1 MNVIVIS
8 AYPER
13 RTKYDNRYQIFE
25 AYTPKDITQEVYDDY
40 YFRYNAK
47 PLYRKKVIS
56 CAESHKA
63 VLQKIID
70 EDLKDTIIIEDDA
83 VLDFDRLDELKGV
96 NQFTY
101 IGGDI
106 TSLTLDKSNT
116 FRKESKEN
124 VRASLKNGINKIDIQ
139 NWRLAHACGYYI
151 PNASVAELI
160 LRSIP
165 VYKLNRAID
174 KEYMELQKQGI
185 VQQFI
190 YPAIV
195 TLVEDEAKKGFNFS
209 SYKLHSNQYYY

>member
-1 MNVIVIS
+1 MKVIVIS

-13 RTKYDNRYQIFE
+13 RTKYDDRYEIFE
-25 AYTPKDITQEVYDDY
+25 AYTPKDITQEVYDNY

-56 CAESHKA
+56 CAESHKK

-70 EDLKDTIIIEDDA
+70 EDLKRTIIIEDDA
-83 VLDFDRLDELKGV
+83 VLDFDRLDECNYL
-96 NQFTY
+96 NEFTY

-106 TSLTLDKSNT
+106 TSLTLGKSNT
-116 FRKESKEN
+116 FRKELKEDI
-124 VRASLKNGINKIDIQ
+124 RKSLNEGINIIDKKS
-139 NWRLAHACGYYI
+139 WRVAHACGYYI
-151 PNASVAELI
+151 PDKKVAQRI
-160 LRSIP
+160 LDSIP

-174 KEYMELQKQGI
+174 KEYMELQKQGLI
-185 VQQFI
+185 QQFI

-195 TLVEDEAKKGFNFS
+195 TLVEDEAKKGFNYS

>member
-1 MNVIVIS
+1 MIDM
-8 AYPER
+8 
-13 RTKYDNRYQIFE
+13 TIFE
-25 AYTPKDITQEVYDDY
+25 AFTPKDITQEVYDNY

-47 PLYRKKVIS
+47 ELYRKKVIS
-56 CAESHKA
+56 CAESHKK

-70 EDLKDTIIIEDDA
+70 ENLKETIIIEDDA
-83 VLDFDRLDELKGV
+83 VVDFARIGELKGV

-124 VRASLKNGINKIDIQ
+124 VRASLNTGINKIDIQ
-139 NWRLAHACGYYI
+139 NWRVAHACGYYI
-151 PNASVAELI
+151 PNKEVAELI

-174 KEYMELQKQGI
+174 TEYMLLQKQGYI
-185 VQQFI
+185 QQFI

-195 TLVEDEAKKGFNFS
+195 TLVEAEAKQGFNYS
-209 SYKLHSNQYYY
+209 NYKLHSTQYYY

>member
-13 RTKYDNRYQIFE
+13 RTKYDDRYEIFE
-25 AYTPKDITQEVYDDY
+25 AYTPQDITEEVYDNY

-47 PLYRKKVIS
+47 PLYRKKVIA

-83 VLDFDRLDELKGV
+83 VLDFNRLDELKGI

-106 TSLTLDKSNT
+106 TSLTLNKSNT
-116 FRKESKEN
+116 FRKELKEDI
-124 VRASLKNGINKIDIQ
+124 RKSLNKGINIIDIE

-151 PNASVAELI
+151 PNRTVALLI
-160 LRSIP
+160 LGSIP
-165 VYKLNRAID
+165 VYDKCRAID
-174 KEYMELQKQGI
+174 KEYMEIQKQGYI
-185 VQQFI
+185 KQFI

-195 TLVEDEAKKGFNFS
+195 TLVEDEAKKGFNYS

>member
-13 RTKYDNRYQIFE
+13 RTKYDDRYEIFE
-25 AYTPKDITQEVYDDY
+25 AYTPKDITQEVYDNY

-83 VLDFDRLDELKGV
+83 IMDFTRIEELKGLDD
-96 NQFTY
+96 FTY

-124 VRASLKNGINKIDIQ
+124 VRASLKNGINKIDIE

-151 PNASVAELI
+151 PNKEVAQRI
-160 LRSIP
+160 LARIP

-174 KEYMELQKQGI
+174 TEYMLLQKQGYI
-185 VQQFI
+185 QQFI

-195 TLVEDEAKKGFNFS
+195 TLVEAEAKKGFNYS

>member
-1 MNVIVIS
+1 MNIIVVS

-13 RTKYDNRYQIFE
+13 RTKYDDRYTIFE
-25 AYTPKDITQEVYDDY
+25 AFTPKDITQKVYDNY

-56 CAESHKA
+56 CAESHKK

-124 VRASLKNGINKIDIQ
+124 IRASLKKGINKIDIE

-151 PNASVAELI
+151 PNRTVAELI

-195 TLVEDEAKKGFNFS
+195 TLVEDEAKKGFNYS